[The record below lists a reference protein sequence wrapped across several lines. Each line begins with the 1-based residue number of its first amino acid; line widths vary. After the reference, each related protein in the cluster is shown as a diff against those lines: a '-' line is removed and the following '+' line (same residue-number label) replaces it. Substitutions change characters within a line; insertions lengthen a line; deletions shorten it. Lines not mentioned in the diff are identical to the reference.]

1 MTEFFISVSAAAI
14 VYAVSILY
22 AAIGEIFSQR
32 AGIMNLGVEGI
43 MLMGAVSGFLT
54 VFYTNNLALAILVV
68 ILTGM
73 LLGLVFAFIAVTL
86 QADQTVCGMAFLIFC
101 GGLSGFFGKSVT
113 GIASAVKFEKIAIP
127 LLSKIPVVGEIFFHQ
142 DLLVYIMYF
151 IIPAS
156 IFYIYKT
163 RAGLILRSLGENPAS
178 LDTAGINVFALRYAY
193 VIFGCAMTAV
203 SGACISLS
211 YTNFWNEGM
220 TGGKGW
226 IAFSLVAFSR
236 WNPGYAALGA
246 LLFGGIGIMGINMQ
260 IYLPGVPT
268 QFYTMLPYAA
278 TILALVMTTG
288 SFRKKHTEEPAALCQ
303 KYDREER

>member
-73 LLGLVFAFIAVTL
+73 LLGLVFAFITVTL

-278 TILALVMTTG
+278 TILALVTTTG

>member
-1 MTEFFISVSAAAI
+1 MTGFFTSVCAAAI

-32 AGIMNLGVEGI
+32 AGIMNLGIEGI

-54 VFYTNNLALAILVV
+54 VYYTNNLVLAIFVVLLVG
-68 ILTGM
+68 I
-73 LLGLVFAFIAVTL
+73 LLGVVFAFITVTL

-101 GGLSGFFGKSVT
+101 SGLSGFLGKSVT
-113 GIASAVKFEKIAIP
+113 GVASAVKFEKISIP
-127 LLSKIPVVGEIFFHQ
+127 LLSKIPIAGEIFFHQ
-142 DLLVYIMYF
+142 DLLVYILYL

-156 IFYIYKT
+156 MFYIYKT

-193 VIFGCAMTAV
+193 VIFGCAMATV

-246 LLFGGIGIMGINMQ
+246 LLFGGIGILGMNMQ

>member
-1 MTEFFISVSAAAI
+1 MTAFFTSVCAAAI

-32 AGIMNLGVEGI
+32 AGIMNLGIEGI

-54 VFYTNNLALAILVV
+54 VYHTNNLALAILVV
-68 ILTGM
+68 ILVGVV
-73 LLGLVFAFIAVTL
+73 LGLVFAFITVTL

-101 GGLSGFFGKSVT
+101 SGLSGFIGKSVT
-113 GIASAVKFEKIAIP
+113 GIASKVKFEAISIP
-127 LLSKIPVVGEIFFHQ
+127 LLSKIPVAGEIFFRQ
-142 DLLVYIMYF
+142 DLLVYMMYL
-151 IIPAS
+151 ILPLS

-236 WNPGYAALGA
+236 WNPGYAAIGA
-246 LLFGGIGIMGINMQ
+246 LLFGGIGILGINMQ

-268 QFYTMLPYAA
+268 QFYSMLPYGA
-278 TILALVMTTG
+278 TIIALVMTTG

>member
-73 LLGLVFAFIAVTL
+73 LLGLVFAFITVTL

>member
-1 MTEFFISVSAAAI
+1 MMTSLTAICAAAI

-32 AGIMNLGVEGI
+32 AGIMNLGIEGI
-43 MLMGAVSGFLT
+43 MLMGAVSGFIT
-54 VFYTNNLALAILVV
+54 VYHTNNLLLAFLVTALVGAA
-68 ILTGM
+68 
-73 LLGLVFAFIAVTL
+73 LGLVFAFLTVTL
-86 QADQTVCGMAFLIFC
+86 QANQTVCGMAFLIFC
-101 GGLSGFFGKSVT
+101 SGLSGFIGKNLT
-113 GIASAVKFEKIAIP
+113 GIASAVKFEKISIP
-127 LLSKIPVVGEIFFHQ
+127 ILSGIPFIGKVFFQQ
-142 DLLVYIMYF
+142 DLLVYLMYL
-151 IIPAS
+151 IVPLS

-163 RAGLILRSLGENPAS
+163 RPGLILRALGENPAS
-178 LDTAGINVFALRYAY
+178 LDKAGINVFALRYAY
-193 VIFGCAMTAV
+193 VIFACAMTTI

-246 LLFGGIGIMGINMQ
+246 LLFGAISIFGINMQ
-260 IYLPGVPT
+260 IYLPGIPA
-268 QFYTMLPYAA
+268 QFYGMLPYAA
-278 TILALVMTTG
+278 TIIVLVITTA

-303 KYDREER
+303 KYDREDR

>member
-1 MTEFFISVSAAAI
+1 MTFITSICAAAI

-32 AGIMNLGVEGI
+32 AGIMNLGIEGI

-54 VFYTNNLALAILVV
+54 VFYTHNLFLAFAATVV
-68 ILTGM
+68 VGL
-73 LLGLVFAFIAVTL
+73 LLGLVFAFLTVTL
-86 QADQTVCGMAFLIFC
+86 QADQIVCGMAFLIFC
-101 GGLSGFFGKSVT
+101 SGLSGFIGKGVT
-113 GIASAVKFEKIAIP
+113 GVASAVKFEKIMVP
-127 LLSKIPVVGEIFFHQ
+127 FLSKIPVIGPIFFQQ
-142 DLLVYIMYF
+142 DLLVYLMYA
-151 IIPAS
+151 IIPLS
-156 IFYIYKT
+156 MFYIYKT
-163 RAGLILRSLGENPAS
+163 RPGLMLRALGENPAS

-193 VIFGCAMTAV
+193 VMFGCAMTAI

-236 WNPGYAALGA
+236 WNPGNATLGA
-246 LLFGGIGIMGINMQ
+246 LLFGAISILGMNLQ
-260 IYLPGVPT
+260 IYLPGVPS
-268 QFYTMLPYAA
+268 QFYGMLPYAA
-278 TILALVMTTG
+278 TVIVLVITTA

-303 KYDREER
+303 TYDREDR